1 MKRTSTHIT
10 RAPSP
15 PKDAPRHSG
24 SSSSTAAAPPPAPV
38 EQLRFRERDGSCS
51 AYTRL
56 YAQGVDQLV
65 HKDHVYQQFGLHKSP
80 PAARNKPLVSA
91 TATTTAQL
99 GWAGSANGGGYR
111 AVPTSLHHRPITRS
125 SGATVAALAP
135 RHHRAATGG
144 GSFAASTPTKRSA
157 TGSTYRTKT
166 TPTAA
171 SSRTK
176 VIKPQ
181 RRQSAIATQLLN
193 KTLKIGPALIHS
205 VSSAAVLP
213 SSQAMQRRPSVATMG
228 ALSSDS
234 QHQLL
239 HRRPSF
245 NASARLAAKH
255 SNHQAP
261 SPTRLSET
269 LGPPPPA
276 VLVPVSRRT
285 SSPLVDDGSMRKRPS
300 VSPIRSGH
308 GQPSHD
314 SGSGNSS
321 DGTGG
326 AMPQRRDSKMDR
338 LVEQITV
345 LKNSLGLSD
354 EDLQWKVESTKGNAY
369 EAADRHLCEAEE
381 HYDRVLYE
389 IQMLSETPCDESSAA
404 LVRRMRELSKQNH
417 LVAELKPTLVGC
429 QGDLIQRKKELLDA
443 RIACELEVAKGGGD
457 SSANADDALVAA
469 QQRVDDAQQRI
480 LQTQTQLK
488 DEMTKLNELLVTLGQ
503 ETETLAAACAKFQ
516 FLSSDA
522 ADASTAFLTVLRCI
536 PECSGDKLVAL
547 CEQGV
552 QTAQRFTG
560 SKAKEIARKEAESEK
575 LLREI
580 EVWKTRK
587 EQSKEFA
594 VETAARERQWKLAQH
609 DANAASLRL
618 LRSLVPLDIQQ
629 ITVDTLLER
638 VRELSGGS
646 VFFTYD
652 LALYIKQNR
661 LLHWLVTHESDISRD
676 NFLAVESAPYFLNFT
691 SYDIHELRAVCAIL
705 PESFDFDKDGK
716 KTEWKRQFMDHVR
729 LLVKQQSGE
738 TIKAGWDP
746 TKGTRADVPLK
757 PLSDRQLLNTVY
769 RYPTNDEI
777 QTRIDKLE
785 LQRQRLAH
793 KKDKKFT
800 LETVEIPTAKSEYL
814 ATAEDARSDELQ
826 QQFGKATLIG
836 LRDDAKQALH
846 KLTKT
851 RDALASEIDHAERQ
865 WSTQTPSYEQLLE
878 EAAKIRALDVET
890 RAARIRG
897 PFPQD
902 VELTP
907 RARAAFKKL
916 SVEEEAQARR
926 LELSQAIADR
936 DKGLVG
942 ETATASP
949 SVDPATVAVVPLV
962 ESVVVAEP
970 ESPRESSSEYPTEMS
985 SSVLVDS
992 DAAADG
998 AATMEETTGF
1008 RRVKSVR
1015 VASEVLRFLQNDFC
1029 SQRRTKSNTTLP
1041 AAEIFGSSATAS
1053 SAASAQ
1059 DPPAAAPPFQRRR
1072 PSRSDAAERTA
1083 GAEDRTRGS
1092 TTAAEPAVAK
1102 PKSKALL
1109 ALLEK
1114 QAQTSTSTIA
1124 APVTSTTSS
1133 KPTAAK
1139 PDFLSELKRK
1149 ASGAADMKAN
1159 DADSCDPRLQRP
1171 GMTKASG
1178 QMDLFSEIKSR
1189 TVTRSSGNDG
1199 SSTNDAPAKDP
1210 PKKMG
1215 FLEELVL
1222 RARRSASISPEEPS
1236 APAAP
1241 ASSVPT
1247 ATSRSFLDEL
1257 KTKAQRNAS
1266 VSGSE

>member
-1 MKRTSTHIT
+1 
-10 RAPSP
+10 
-15 PKDAPRHSG
+15 
-24 SSSSTAAAPPPAPV
+24 
-38 EQLRFRERDGSCS
+38 
-51 AYTRL
+51 
-56 YAQGVDQLV
+56 
-65 HKDHVYQQFGLHKSP
+65 
-80 PAARNKPLVSA
+80 
-91 TATTTAQL
+91 
-99 GWAGSANGGGYR
+99 
-111 AVPTSLHHRPITRS
+111 
-125 SGATVAALAP
+125 
-135 RHHRAATGG
+135 
-144 GSFAASTPTKRSA
+144 
-157 TGSTYRTKT
+157 
-166 TPTAA
+166 
-171 SSRTK
+171 
-176 VIKPQ
+176 
-181 RRQSAIATQLLN
+181 
-193 KTLKIGPALIHS
+193 
-205 VSSAAVLP
+205 
-213 SSQAMQRRPSVATMG
+213 
-228 ALSSDS
+228 
-234 QHQLL
+234 
-239 HRRPSF
+239 
-245 NASARLAAKH
+245 
-255 SNHQAP
+255 
-261 SPTRLSET
+261 
-269 LGPPPPA
+269 
-276 VLVPVSRRT
+276 
-285 SSPLVDDGSMRKRPS
+285 
-300 VSPIRSGH
+300 
-308 GQPSHD
+308 
-314 SGSGNSS
+314 
-321 DGTGG
+321 
-326 AMPQRRDSKMDR
+326 MPQRRDSKMDR

-381 HYDRVLYE
+381 HYDRVLHE
-389 IQMLSETPCDESSAA
+389 IQILSETPCDESSAA

-457 SSANADDALVAA
+457 GSANADDALVAA

-503 ETETLAAACAKFQ
+503 ETETLATACARFQ

-638 VRELSGGS
+638 
-646 VFFTYD
+646 
-652 LALYIKQNR
+652 NR

-716 KTEWKRQFMDHVR
+716 KAEWKRQFMDHVR

-865 WSTQTPSYEQLLE
+865 WSTQTPSYEQLLD
-878 EAAKIRALDVET
+878 EAAKIRALDAET

-902 VELTP
+902 VELKP

-949 SVDPATVAVVPLV
+949 S
-962 ESVVVAEP
+962 
-970 ESPRESSSEYPTEMS
+970 
-985 SSVLVDS
+985 
-992 DAAADG
+992 
-998 AATMEETTGF
+998 
-1008 RRVKSVR
+1008 
-1015 VASEVLRFLQNDFC
+1015 
-1029 SQRRTKSNTTLP
+1029 
-1041 AAEIFGSSATAS
+1041 
-1053 SAASAQ
+1053 
-1059 DPPAAAPPFQRRR
+1059 
-1072 PSRSDAAERTA
+1072 
-1083 GAEDRTRGS
+1083 
-1092 TTAAEPAVAK
+1092 
-1102 PKSKALL
+1102 SKALL

-1114 QAQTSTSTIA
+1114 QAQTSASTIA
-1124 APVTSTTSS
+1124 ATVTSTTSS

-1139 PDFLSELKRK
+1139 LDFLSELKRK
-1149 ASGAADMKAN
+1149 ASGAADTKAN
-1159 DADSCDPRLQRP
+1159 DADSCDPPLQRP

-1199 SSTNDAPAKDP
+1199 SGTNDAPAKDP

-1215 FLEELVL
+1215 FLEELAL

-1247 ATSRSFLDEL
+1247 VPSRSFLDEL